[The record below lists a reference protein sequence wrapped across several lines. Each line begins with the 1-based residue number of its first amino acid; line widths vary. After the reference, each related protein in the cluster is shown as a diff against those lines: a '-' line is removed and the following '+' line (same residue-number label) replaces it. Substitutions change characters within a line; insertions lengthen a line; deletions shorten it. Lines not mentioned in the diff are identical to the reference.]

1 MSALDEL
8 FDGHYFTDDPH
19 VYVPIDEAIKELED
33 LRNRIA
39 ELEVKNERLSNQNF
53 DLRTENERLKE
64 LLTKSYNQFAEQYAE
79 NERLQKAVE
88 LGTNLANYIA
98 DDSDV
103 VMKDGKNVCENCQFN
118 ARAYLSKYGGKE

>member
-88 LGTNLANYIA
+88 ETSLLIEYIKNGENKKA
-98 DDSDV
+98 HLQMLV
-103 VMKDGKNVCENCQFN
+103 VESCLE
-118 ARAYLSKYGGKE
+118 YGGKE